1 MADDELLGCWSSDHG
16 YHSAMEDEWLVF
28 RADGTGWSAY
38 LRPWFTH
45 AVRFR
50 WSRTGP
56 STIQVE
62 AFRETELDES
72 DGDVVEHTDLD
83 LAVTV
88 DYLVTSGSRPLLHQ
102 PVLLLRADLP
112 FLQLRGERALES
124 RSEPE
129 RDFLRKAGLQR

>member
-1 MADDELLGCWSSDHG
+1 MDHDELVGCWSSDHG

-56 STIQVE
+56 AAIRVE

-72 DGDVVEHTDLD
+72 DGDVVEHTELD
-83 LAVTV
+83 LTV
-88 DYLVTSGSRPLLHQ
+88 AMHYVLALGSRPLLAE
-102 PVLLLRADLP
+102 PIPLLAIALP

-124 RSEPE
+124 RDEPE
-129 RDFLRKAGLQR
+129 RDFLRRVGLQQ